1 MIQMEE
7 DKNDRTYIV
16 DGDITD
22 LDGDY
27 GDY

>member
-1 MIQMEE
+1 MEE